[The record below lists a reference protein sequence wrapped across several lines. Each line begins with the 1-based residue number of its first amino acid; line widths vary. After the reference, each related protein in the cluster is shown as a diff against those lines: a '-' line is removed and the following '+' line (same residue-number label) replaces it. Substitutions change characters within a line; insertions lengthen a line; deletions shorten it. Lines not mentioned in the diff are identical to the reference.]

1 MSFLQIIT
9 VASEE
14 ECIKILPKNLND
26 LNIVKYV
33 RKTSYYYSQHRKH
46 NVDNKVII
54 IMVILIIVNYKY

>member
-33 RKTSYYYSQHRKH
+33 RKTSYY
-46 NVDNKVII
+46 
-54 IMVILIIVNYKY
+54 

>member
-9 VASEE
+9 VASEVE
-14 ECIKILPKNLND
+14 YIKILPKNLND

-33 RKTSYYYSQHRKH
+33 RKTSYYQSQHKKH